1 MAYYVYILSNETNK
15 VLYIGM
21 TNDITRR
28 LYEHKNKLVKGFTSR
43 YNLKKLLY
51 VEAIDDVNSA
61 IEREKTLKKW
71 RREKKEFLIKTINPN
86 YKDLSKEWGL

>member
-1 MAYYVYILSNETNK
+1 MAYYVYILSNESNK

-21 TNDITRR
+21 TNDIVRR

-51 VEAIDDVNSA
+51 VETTDDVNSA

-71 RREKKEFLIKTINPN
+71 RREKKEFLIKTINPD

>member
-1 MAYYVYILSNETNK
+1 
-15 VLYIGM
+15 M

>member
-51 VEAIDDVNSA
+51 VETTDDVNSA

-86 YKDLSKEWGL
+86 YMDLSKEWGL